1 MPVTKS
7 PLRYPGGKTQLSKF
21 VQNIL
26 ELNDINNG
34 TYIEPFAGGSGV
46 AIELLLNGSVDR
58 IVINDYD
65 KSIYSIWN
73 AILNNTRK
81 FIKLIENT
89 PVTIEEWHNQK
100 SIYLSNKNHMNSLEG
115 GFATFYLNRTN
126 VSGIIN
132 GGPIGGKKQLG
143 KYKIDCRFNKQ
154 SLIEK
159 ILAIAARRTD
169 IDIFRKDANQLVK
182 IIKDVYPTENSFI
195 FFDPPYFVQGQN
207 LYLSFINENDH
218 KKIGNS
224 ILSLDDYYWI
234 TTYDKAPQISTIY
247 DSAEQKFEYSL
258 NYSAN
263 RKKIA
268 TELLFASPKTK
279 IESFDKIELFQI

>member
-21 VQNIL
+21 VKNIL
-26 ELNDINNG
+26 EINNINNG
-34 TYIEPFAGGSGV
+34 TYIEPFAGGAGV
-46 AIELLLNGSVDR
+46 AIELLLSNSVDR

-73 AILNNTRK
+73 AILNHTKK
-81 FIKLIENT
+81 FVNLIETT
-89 PVTIEEWHNQK
+89 PITIEEWHKQK
-100 SIYLSNKNHMNSLEG
+100 SIYLKNRNSMNSLEG

-143 KYKIDCRFNKQ
+143 KYKIDCRFNKS

-159 ILAIAARRTD
+159 VMEIADRKEN
-169 IDIFRKDANQLVK
+169 IDIFRKDANQLVE
-182 IIKDVYPTENSFI
+182 IIKERYSADNSFI

-207 LYLSFINENDH
+207 LYLSFISEKDH
-218 KKIGNS
+218 EKIGKN

-234 TTYDKAPQISTIY
+234 TTYDKAPQITDIYNSTNK
-247 DSAEQKFEYSL
+247 KFEYSL

-263 RKKIA
+263 QKKIA
-268 TELLFASPKTK
+268 TEVIFASSKTR
-279 IESFDKIELFQI
+279 IESFEKVILQSF